1 MRHRS
6 ATVLKPAAAAAA
18 VVLAAA
24 AGLQMIAGFDIAA
37 GVAKVGNA
45 VFNPKVTV
53 IAHSSGAKPAGLS
66 EEAGKL
72 FERGGKGPRA
82 DTVAGAPPEEAK
94 PKPGAMLASMSPF
107 TVAEASPYL
116 SPRRPYYE
124 VNRAIKGA
132 LWRPQAPIAAADAT
146 FAEAAQ
152 PSRAPLSQAE
162 ELALA
167 GSERASAGLFL
178 VSASVASGLQQAE
191 PSFEEAE
198 AAASHDKRPAAMS
211 WSQLLQLARISPEE
225 ATIFGALSEKEFRAK
240 ELHCMATAIYF
251 ESRGEP
257 VRGQQAVAQVIMNRV
272 RSPYYPN
279 TICGVI
285 YQGSQNLN
293 ACQFSFA
300 CDGIPDRAT
309 NKQQWDASMTV
320 ARQVIAGKV
329 WVDEVGYATHY
340 HATYVNPKWKSMVK
354 RITRIGVHI
363 FYKAPFADPQLALA
377 NAEL

>member
-6 ATVLKPAAAAAA
+6 ASLLKPVAFGLAA
-18 VVLAAA
+18 VVCVA
-24 AGLQMIAGFDIAA
+24 AGLQIAGFDPVGSAA
-37 GVAKVGNA
+37 RIGA
-45 VFNPKVTV
+45 
-53 IAHSSGAKPAGLS
+53 SLSGARVTDMAHKSEGEPSALS
-66 EEAGKL
+66 AASSKL

-82 DTVAGAPPEEAK
+82 DAMADTEDAKAK
-94 PKPGAMLASMSPF
+94 PGSMLASMSPF
-107 TVAEASPYL
+107 TLAEASPYL

-124 VNRAIKGA
+124 VNRTLKGA
-132 LWRPQAPIAAADAT
+132 LWRPAPPVAAPAAPSDD
-146 FAEAAQ
+146 AAQ
-152 PSRAPLSQAE
+152 PSRPPITPAE

-191 PSFEEAE
+191 PSFDQAD
-198 AAASHDKRPAAMS
+198 AASAADDKRPAPMS

-251 ESRGEP
+251 EARGEP

-285 YQGSQNLN
+285 YQGAQNLN

-309 NKQQWDASMTV
+309 NKQQWDASMAV

-329 WVDEVGYATHY
+329 WVDEIGYATHY
-340 HATYVNPKWKSMVK
+340 HATYVNPKWKSLVK